1 MFLLYMTDIPRS
13 IANRKELKCTHETF
27 VLLTKLSDHNLR
39 CVLPLPRTHRIAK
52 SVDEYFHDSSLL
64 LISETCITDKISF
77 MVIDFSATVSGLRR
91 SIESEEEAGV
101 FHRDK
106 YERARA
112 VLIFLK
118 FDASKWDRKYRLFY
132 VMSVLDEY
140 SPVGTFRRRGDDDR
154 KQRALL
160 ALSPYNVSR
169 GANSPP
175 YPCASPL

>member
-1 MFLLYMTDIPRS
+1 MKRLYCWQSHQTITWDAYFRCQGHIASQNRLMNIFTTRHCYLFLRHASRTRS
-13 IANRKELKCTHETF
+13 R
-27 VLLTKLSDHNLR
+27 
-39 CVLPLPRTHRIAK
+39 
-52 SVDEYFHDSSLL
+52 
-64 LISETCITDKISF
+64 F